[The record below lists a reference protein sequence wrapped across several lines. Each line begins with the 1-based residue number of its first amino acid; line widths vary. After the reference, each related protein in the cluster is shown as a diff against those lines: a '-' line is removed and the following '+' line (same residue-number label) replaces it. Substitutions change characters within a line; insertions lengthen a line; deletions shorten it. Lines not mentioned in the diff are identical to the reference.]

1 MTRHDCLNIRDMRK
15 TYVNVR
21 VCGVLI
27 VVCKEYNAQGEIMR
41 DDLYGQACKNL
52 HWEND
57 CAQIKYPIT

>member
-15 TYVNVR
+15 TYHVNVR

-41 DDLYGQACKNL
+41 DDLYG
-52 HWEND
+52 
-57 CAQIKYPIT
+57 